1 MVYRIKLTGYTIY
14 IWLLFRFIWLYDVFF
29 TQVAIHQL
37 RGWVKLKEY
46 LDKLKTRKFRHI
58 KDEISKGGLDSWD

>member
-46 LDKLKTRKFRHI
+46 LDKLKTRKCRHI
-58 KDEISKGGLDSWD
+58 QAEIAKDGIDSWD